1 MPQFLSI
8 FETNIECTCI
18 SCEKYLSKLHV
29 SRLLIRTF
37 AGGVYVERLPLQV
50 FLTQINNGGNY
61 VTYAYIC
68 TNKKPTVEKMDLIRI
83 ENITKRYSGHTALD
97 DVSLAIPEGSIYGL
111 LGPNG
116 AGKTTLLRIINRI
129 IAPDSGRVLLNGKE
143 ITADEIGHIG
153 YMPEERGLYKKMKLG
168 EQAVFFA
175 RIKGLSHKEAT
186 QKARM
191 WFDKFG
197 IQDWWDKKVGDLSK
211 GMAQKVQFIV
221 TVLHEPKLLIF
232 DEPFSGFD
240 PINANLLKEE
250 ILALRDKGATIIF
263 STHNMSSVE
272 ELCDHITL
280 INKSRNILS
289 GNVEEIRH
297 SHGTG
302 IFEISYLGNESG
314 LLGAIQGKCSVLETS
329 ESHIGINRAK
339 IHIDGD
345 DNIRSVIA
353 AANENVAL
361 RSFSE
366 VIPTMNDI
374 FIRAVNE
381 KL

>member
-1 MPQFLSI
+1 M
-8 FETNIECTCI
+8 
-18 SCEKYLSKLHV
+18 H
-29 SRLLIRTF
+29 
-37 AGGVYVERLPLQV
+37 
-50 FLTQINNGGNY
+50 
-61 VTYAYIC
+61 YIC
-68 TNKKPTVEKMDLIRI
+68 QRTKNKTLEKMDLIKI

-97 DVSLAIPEGSIYGL
+97 NVSLSIPEGSIYGL

-129 IAPDSGRVLLNGKE
+129 ITPDSGRVLLGGKE
-143 ITADEIGHIG
+143 MTADDVAHIG

-175 RIKGLSHKEAT
+175 RVKGLSRKEAT
-186 QKARM
+186 QKAKQ
-191 WFDKFG
+191 WFEKFG
-197 IQDWWDKKVGDLSK
+197 IEDWWNKKIGDLSK

-250 ILALRDKGATIIF
+250 ILALRDRGATIIF

-272 ELCDHITL
+272 EVCDHITL
-280 INKSRNILS
+280 IDKSRNILS
-289 GNVEEIRH
+289 GNVEKIRH
-297 SHGTG
+297 SHGSN
-302 IFEISYLGNESG
+302 IFEISYRGNEQQ
-314 LLGAIQGKCSVLETS
+314 LLDTLTGKCSLMSTQTS
-329 ESHIGINRAK
+329 PVGINKAK
-339 IHIDGD
+339 IHIAADCD
-345 DNIRSVIA
+345 VRNVIA
-353 AANENVAL
+353 AVNESVEL

-374 FIRAVNE
+374 FIRAVEHNV
-381 KL
+381 

>member
-1 MPQFLSI
+1 
-8 FETNIECTCI
+8 
-18 SCEKYLSKLHV
+18 
-29 SRLLIRTF
+29 
-37 AGGVYVERLPLQV
+37 
-50 FLTQINNGGNY
+50 
-61 VTYAYIC
+61 
-68 TNKKPTVEKMDLIRI
+68 MDLITV
-83 ENITKRYSGHTALD
+83 ENITKKYSEHTALD
-97 DVSLAIPEGSIYGL
+97 NISLSIPQGSIYGL

-129 IAPDSGRVLLNGKE
+129 IVPDTGRVLLGDKE
-143 ITADEIGHIG
+143 ITADDIRHIG

-175 RIKGLSHKEAT
+175 RLKGLSHKEAT
-186 QKARM
+186 QKAKM
-191 WFDKFG
+191 WFGKFG
-197 IQDWWDKKVGDLSK
+197 IEDWWNKKIGDLSK

-250 ILALRDKGATIIF
+250 IHALRDKGATIIF
-263 STHNMSSVE
+263 STHNMASVE

-280 INKSRNILS
+280 IDKSRNILS

-297 SHGTG
+297 SHGTN
-302 IFEISYLGNESG
+302 IFEIHYRGDSEKLTETMTGICTVMSN
-314 LLGAIQGKCSVLETS
+314 ETS
-329 ESHIGINRAK
+329 PIGINKAK
-339 IHIDGD
+339 IHIAD
-345 DNIRSVIA
+345 DKEIRSVIA
-353 AANENVAL
+353 AVNESVEL

-374 FIRAVNE
+374 FIRAVEGNV
-381 KL
+381 